1 MTEENRNLFKNAVSA
16 GNLEVVKV
24 LLKDFESFDAEDRE
38 FVLIAAVMYSADKGT
53 EILDYI
59 INLGDY
65 KMDLV
70 TENGW
75 TPLHFAAAMSDPAIV
90 KYLIDHGADIE
101 AKTKFDATP
110 LLVAG
115 SNTSNPDVIET
126 LLACGADLEARDCEN
141 ESLLIEAAKNKD
153 PSIIEC
159 VLKKGFDLE
168 EKDVDG
174 WTPIMNA
181 ARWNENSDII
191 SILKKAGADW
201 NAKTASGGNLLH
213 LAALNESEDMVQ
225 FLCTYF
231 SVNDCDEKGLSPLQL
246 ASMNNPNPNVLE
258 IMMDAQKEET
268 FFNVCCN
275 SNPAVMTKILS
286 MGFAPNFETSDLS
299 RPIFWVAKNNEN
311 PEVLVALLAAGAIIE
326 TTDLWG
332 RNFTHYAAA
341 NENPAIYEWIKSR
354 EEFKELL
361 SAVDSEE
368 HDAEYY
374 RNHPD
379 EF

>member
-1 MTEENRNLFKNAVSA
+1 MTEENRNLFKTAVSA

-126 LLACGADLEARDCEN
+126 LLVTRMPFGMSPVGIDAVDVVCE
-141 ESLLIEAAKNKD
+141 S
-153 PSIIEC
+153 C
-159 VLKKGFDLE
+159 
-168 EKDVDG
+168 
-174 WTPIMNA
+174 
-181 ARWNENSDII
+181 
-191 SILKKAGADW
+191 
-201 NAKTASGGNLLH
+201 LH
-213 LAALNESEDMVQ
+213 LGVLRRPCGIVCASQVEVMIAAV
-225 FLCTYF
+225 
-231 SVNDCDEKGLSPLQL
+231 
-246 ASMNNPNPNVLE
+246 
-258 IMMDAQKEET
+258 
-268 FFNVCCN
+268 
-275 SNPAVMTKILS
+275 
-286 MGFAPNFETSDLS
+286 
-299 RPIFWVAKNNEN
+299 
-311 PEVLVALLAAGAIIE
+311 
-326 TTDLWG
+326 
-332 RNFTHYAAA
+332 
-341 NENPAIYEWIKSR
+341 
-354 EEFKELL
+354 
-361 SAVDSEE
+361 
-368 HDAEYY
+368 
-374 RNHPD
+374 
-379 EF
+379 